1 MERILDHSW
10 PTYLYRQLVL
20 VQYLKN
26 SKFFDEVRYPQR
38 LNCKYFKARLCDTK
52 LSWLV

>member
-1 MERILDHSW
+1 MEQIPDHSR

-26 SKFFDEVRYPQR
+26 KFFDEVRYPQR
-38 LNCKYFKARLCDTK
+38 LDCKYFKGSLCDTK
-52 LSWLV
+52 LLWLV